1 MIDGLLSRYGLR
13 REDLTFAEIQT
24 LEAMAKAVKDRAITI
39 PDVIDFV
46 DSMIHALESE
56 MAEDDPQTFL
66 GWWLRRDRDRSRKA
80 RLKNLLTLRRVLVS
94 PQEAQK
100 DLERALKS
108 VVS

>member
-1 MIDGLLSRYGLR
+1 MIDGLLARYGLT
-13 REDLTFAEIQT
+13 RENLSFSEIQT
-24 LEAMAKAVKDRAITI
+24 LEAMARAVKDRSITV

-46 DSMIHALESE
+46 DSMIRSLEDE
-56 MAEDDPQTFL
+56 LANDDPTTFF

-80 RLKNLLTLRRVLVS
+80 RLKNLLILRRVLVS

-100 DLERALKS
+100 DLERAIKN